1 MIRLF
6 ALLAGCLWVAESVNA
21 QVPKPSV
28 QVLLQGDDPQQLEAA
43 LEHVGG
49 QMTHQL
55 PIINGIGGVV
65 AATTLAELERQP
77 GVGRVVEDFNP
88 PKSEEA
94 RDCVVVAG
102 LDLLPTPA
110 GSVWRVYN
118 LNDEPVTVSIESLS
132 NDEDSSPISLN
143 GRGVGANLKL
153 VSGKNDLLLSRGIQ
167 GTETSHSQPSS
178 HALNQNN
185 LDVVLSLPTCSVQL
199 PRAYDNNQDDYYYAG
214 LVGADLLN
222 EAGITGRGIGVA
234 IIDSGLWNVP
244 ALTTDSTG
252 MPRVKAHF
260 DARQNRISDTVNDA
274 GGHGSHMASIIAN
287 SSPNTRPGGRGFKGI
302 APDADL
308 IIVTAFAPE
317 GDGDFLDIIRGIQW
331 VVDQKEQLNVRVLNM
346 SLSATPRFEF
356 WDDPMN
362 QAVLKAWEAGILVV
376 AAAGNDGPDWGTIG
390 SPGNNPFVL
399 TVGAI
404 TDSWTPHDR
413 SDDYIPDFSSRG
425 PTAVGH
431 LKPDVV
437 APGGHMTG
445 LVPPDATLAKESPNY
460 VLHTGEFVST
470 GSSQSAA
477 LVSGIAALLFQADP
491 SLTNDEAK
499 CLIKTSAEPAI
510 NRDGRL
516 SYSPFIQGDGLV
528 SAARALTLGDTQCE
542 QQLLSLTSVL
552 DGSDKPIGPAIALP
566 DGSPSLP
573 GLETAQSNKAP
584 AKGPSDDRRWG
595 VKSHI
600 ERLDPMGLRSMR
612 RNTNIIDWLSL
623 YQRERQRLEALSRPV
638 QEQN

>member
-6 ALLAGCLWVAESVNA
+6 TFLAGCLWVAGALGA
-21 QVPKPSV
+21 QIPEPTV
-28 QVLLQGDDPQQLEAA
+28 QVLLQGNDPQQLEAA
-43 LEHVGG
+43 LERVGG
-49 QMTHQL
+49 EMTHQL
-55 PIINGIGGVV
+55 PIIDGIGGVV
-65 AATTLAELERQP
+65 AASTLEELERQP
-77 GVGRVVEDFNP
+77 GVRRVVEDFNP
-88 PKSEEA
+88 PKSEET
-94 RDCVVVAG
+94 RDCAVVAG
-102 LDLLPTPA
+102 LDLAPTPGGA
-110 GSVWRVYN
+110 VWRVFN
-118 LNDEPVTVSIESLS
+118 LGNEPVTARIKTLT
-132 NDEDSSPISLN
+132 SPHGGGDVRLN
-143 GRGVGANLKL
+143 GLVAGAALEL
-153 VSGKNDLLLSRGIQ
+153 PAGETQLLLSRQIHG
-167 GTETSHSQPSS
+167 ENRSQAAT
-178 HALNQNN
+178 HALNQNG
-185 LDVVLSLPTCSVQL
+185 LEVVLDLPNCSLQL
-199 PRAYDNNQDDYYYAG
+199 PRAYEDNHNDYYYPG

-222 EAGITGRGIGVA
+222 DAGITGRGVGVA
-234 IIDSGLWNVP
+234 IIDSGLWDVP
-244 ALTTDSTG
+244 ALTTDSLG
-252 MPRVKAHF
+252 KSRVLAHY
-260 DARQNRISDTVNDA
+260 DARLNSTVDALQDA

-287 SSPNTRPGGRGFKGI
+287 SSPNERPGGKGFKGV

-331 VVDQKEQLNVRVLNM
+331 VVEQKERLNIRVLNM

-404 TDSWTPHDR
+404 TDSWTPEDR

-425 PTAVGH
+425 PTAIGH

-445 LVPPDATLAKESPNY
+445 LVPPDARLAQESPNY

-491 SLTNDEAK
+491 SLSNDEAK

-528 SAARALTLGDTQCE
+528 SAARALTLGDTRCE
-542 QQLLSLTSVL
+542 QQSLNLQGVL
-552 DGSDKPIGPAIALP
+552 AGTEQPIGPAIALP

-573 GLETAQSNKAP
+573 GLESAQSATAP
-584 AKGPSDDRRWG
+584 KKGPSNDRRWG
-595 VKSHI
+595 VKAHI
-600 ERLDPMGLRSMR
+600 ERLDATGLRSQR
-612 RNTNIIDWLSL
+612 RNPRVIDWFDL
-623 YQRERQRLEALSRPV
+623 YERERQRLEALSRPM

>member
-1 MIRLF
+1 MIRLI
-6 ALLAGCLWVAESVNA
+6 ALLVGCLWAAESVDA
-21 QVPKPSV
+21 QLPEPSV

-43 LEHVGG
+43 LERVGG
-49 QMTHQL
+49 QVTHQL

-65 AATTLAELERQP
+65 AAATLMELERQP
-77 GVGRVVEDFNP
+77 GVHRVVEDFNP
-88 PKSEEA
+88 PKSEET
-94 RDCVVVAG
+94 RDCIVVAG
-102 LDLLPTPA
+102 LDLIPTPA
-110 GSVWRVYN
+110 GSLWRVYN
-118 LNDEPVTVSIESLS
+118 LTNEPVTVSIESLS
-132 NDEDSSPISLN
+132 NDEDSSPVSLN

-153 VSGKNDLLLSRGIQ
+153 ASGENDLLLSRGIP
-167 GTETSHSQPSS
+167 GTESSHSEPSS
-178 HALNQNN
+178 QALNQNN
-185 LDVVLSLPTCSVQL
+185 LDVVLSLPTCNVQL
-199 PRAYDNNQDDYYYAG
+199 PKAYDNNHDDYYYAG

-222 EAGITGRGIGVA
+222 EAGITGRGVGVA
-234 IIDSGLWNVP
+234 IIDSGLWDVP

-252 MPRVKAHF
+252 IPRVKAHF
-260 DARQNRISDTVNDA
+260 DARQDRISDTVNDA

-331 VVDQKEQLNVRVLNM
+331 VVEQKDQLNIRVLNM

-376 AAAGNDGPDWGTIG
+376 AAAGNDGPEWGTIG

-404 TDSWTPHDR
+404 TDSWTPYDR

-542 QQLLSLTSVL
+542 QQSLNLNAVL
-552 DGSDKPIGPAIALP
+552 DGSDKPIGSAIALP

-573 GLETAQSNKAP
+573 GLEIAQSNEAP

-595 VKSHI
+595 VKAHI
-600 ERLDPMGLRSMR
+600 ERLDPMGLRSLR
-612 RNTNIIDWLSL
+612 RNTNIIDWLGL
-623 YQRERQRLEALSRPV
+623 YQQERQRLEALSRPT

>member
-1 MIRLF
+1 MLRLF
-6 ALLAGCLWVAESVNA
+6 ALLAGCLLFAESVNA
-21 QVPKPSV
+21 QPPEPRV

-43 LEHVGG
+43 LDHVGG

-65 AATTLAELERQP
+65 AAATLMELERQP

-88 PKSEEA
+88 PKSEET

-102 LDLLPTPA
+102 LDLSPTPA
-110 GSVWRVYN
+110 GSLWRVYN
-118 LNDEPVTVSIESLS
+118 LSNESVTASIDSLK
-132 NDEDSSPISLN
+132 NNEDGSAISLN
-143 GRGVGANLKL
+143 GQGVGASLKL
-153 VSGKNDLLLSRGIQ
+153 TSGENHLLLSRDIPS
-167 GTETSHSQPSS
+167 TDIPHSEPPS

-199 PRAYDNNQDDYYYAG
+199 PRAYDDNQNDYYYPG

-222 EAGITGRGIGVA
+222 EAGITGRGVGVA

-244 ALTTDSTG
+244 ALTNDSTG

-260 DARQNRISDTVNDA
+260 DARRNQISDALKDA

-331 VVDQKEQLNVRVLNM
+331 VVDQKDQLNIRVLNM

-404 TDSWTPHDR
+404 TDSWTPQDR

-431 LKPDVV
+431 MKPDVV

-477 LVSGIAALLFQADP
+477 LVSGMAALLFQADTA
-491 SLTNDEAK
+491 LTNDEAK

-516 SYSPFIQGDGLV
+516 SYSPFAQGDGLV

-542 QQLLSLTSVL
+542 QQSLDLKAVL

-573 GLETAQSNKAP
+573 GLETAQSIKAP
-584 AKGPSDDRRWG
+584 EKGPSDDRRWG
-595 VKSHI
+595 VKAHI
-600 ERLDPMGLRSMR
+600 ERLDPTGLRSLR
-612 RNTNIIDWLSL
+612 RNPNIIDWLGL
-623 YQRERQRLEALSRPV
+623 YQQERQRLEALSRPA